1 MAQTPRGVH
10 LVTLHSVSPHQTI
23 LLNAQDAP
31 DLALAAAASALDI
44 DLQSTGGLSQIGRGK
59 HTTRNVT
66 LLQLPGGGL
75 LADTP
80 GFNQPELTME
90 PSELPTLFPEI
101 VLVCARAWSVQ

>member
-1 MAQTPRGVH
+1 MLQV
-10 LVTLHSVSPHQTI
+10 
-23 LLNAQDAP
+23 
-31 DLALAAAASALDI
+31 

-59 HTTRNVT
+59 HTTRNVS

-90 PSELPTLFPEI
+90 PTALPDLFPEI
-101 VLVCARAWSVQ
+101 RQVRGLHLVLFRGCALSFVVVPSCVLLLL